1 MPLRQTGMRVAI
13 LHGAI
18 PADATADDLDTLVQ
32 CEVIAATLRDLGH
45 AVVSGAMDLDLT
57 AAAEWL
63 RESRPDVVFNL
74 VESVA
79 GSDALL
85 PLGPMLL
92 NHLGLPFTGC
102 DLGAIGTTTDKIVA
116 KRLMRAAGLP
126 TADWWEAGGEGPAGG
141 GEYIVKSVTEH
152 GSFALEE
159 TNIAPAGEVPELLR
173 HFTESFGGRW
183 FAERFV
189 AGREFNLAVLD
200 GPDGPEVLP
209 PAEIRFLAGAR
220 IVGYAA
226 KWDEESD
233 EAAATPRWIEFG
245 SEDEPLLAE
254 MRRLALVCWHLF
266 GLRGYARVD
275 FRLDPEGK
283 PFVLEVNANPCLT
296 PGAGFAT
303 AAARAGMSF
312 AAVVDR
318 ILSTPNRPPGALS
331 GVGRM
336 GRERKGMEGNKKEG
350 NGTQDTTEAGR
361 EGKGRKGKERE

>member
-1 MPLRQTGMRVAI
+1 MRVAI

-18 PADATADDLDTLVQ
+18 SADANADDLDTLVQ
-32 CEVIAATLRDLGH
+32 CDAIAAALRELGH
-45 AVVSGAMDLDLT
+45 AVISGAMDLDL
-57 AAAEWL
+57 AATAEWL
-63 RESRPDVVFNL
+63 CESRPDVVFNL

-126 TADWWEAGGEGPAGG
+126 TPDWWEAGGEGSASG

-159 TNIAPAGEVPELLR
+159 GNIAPAREVPQLLR
-173 HFTESFGGRW
+173 HCTESFGGRW

-209 PAEIRFLAGAR
+209 PAEIRFLSGAR

-226 KWDEESD
+226 KWDEESHQ
-233 EAAATPRWIEFG
+233 AAATPRWTEFRTH
-245 SEDEPLLAE
+245 DESLLAE
-254 MRRLALVCWHLF
+254 LRRLALACWHLF

-275 FRLDPEGK
+275 FRLDPEGQ
-283 PFVLEVNANPCLT
+283 PFVLEVNANPCLS

-318 ILSTPNRPPGALS
+318 ILSTPNRPPGTLS
-331 GVGRM
+331 GVRRTE
-336 GRERKGMEGNKKEG
+336 REQKGMKGKEKEG
-350 NGTQDTTEAGR
+350 NGTQGKAGAER
-361 EGKGRKGKERE
+361 EGKGTKGKERE